1 MQMKKFKLERQHYI
15 IGGVIAGLLILL
27 VGIMIFKP
35 RSMDAAKFK
44 EEYEKL
50 NGEKSSTGQTYQKLS
65 IDKDNKVKYGTLE
78 DAVALLAEGTGVVY
92 FGAPDCP
99 WCRSIVPSLLKK
111 IDCSCLENV
120 LYVDMTG
127 KRNTY
132 EVKDNKP
139 VETEQADQDYY
150 RLLEL
155 LDEHLENYSIKDDDG
170 VEHVV
175 PEKRIYLPLVVGVR
189 NGKVVSAHTGS
200 VELGDTQSPFDDLSD
215 VQRSELEVI
224 FENLIK
230 EVVENNDTTCDNHC

>member
-1 MQMKKFKLERQHYI
+1 MKKFKLERQHYI

-50 NGEKSSTGQTYQKLS
+50 N
-65 IDKDNKVKYGTLE
+65 KDNKVKYGTLE

-155 LDEHLENYSIKDDDG
+155 LDEHLENYSIKDDEG

-215 VQRSELEVI
+215 VQRSELEVV